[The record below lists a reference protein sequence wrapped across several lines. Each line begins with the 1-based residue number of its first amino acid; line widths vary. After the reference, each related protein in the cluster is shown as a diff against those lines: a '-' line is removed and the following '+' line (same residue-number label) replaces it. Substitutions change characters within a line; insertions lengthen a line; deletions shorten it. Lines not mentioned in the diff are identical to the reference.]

1 VRFPVRGGSAI
12 AKERAICHSPAKAV
26 AAGAGTREMTRAG
39 IRLLPAFL
47 SVGAWTMVSRILGLV
62 RDILMAAFL
71 GTGPVAQAFL
81 IAFTLPNMFR
91 RFFAEGAF
99 NLAFVPLFAK
109 KVEAGEDA
117 EGFARD
123 ALSGLAF
130 VLVILVILGWI
141 FMPALVYAMASGFA
155 GDERFTLSVAH
166 GRIAFPYILLISLTA
181 LLSGVLNSLGRFA
194 LAAAAPILMNVVMI
208 GFLVFAWWT
217 GRNIG
222 LWQIWSVPVAG
233 VAQLALIWWGCAR
246 AGMTVLP
253 RLPQPTPDMR
263 RLTVIMVPALLAGGV
278 VQINLMV
285 GRQVGSFFDGAV
297 AWLSY
302 ADRLYQLP
310 LGVVG
315 IAIGIVLLPDLS
327 RRLKAGDGSGGRD
340 AINRASEF
348 TLVLTLPAAV
358 ALMVIPWPIVSV
370 LFERGAFG
378 PADSWPTAL
387 AVAVYGAGLPAFVM
401 QKVLSPLYYAREDT
415 RSPFRYAVWAMVV
428 NAAIAIGLAP
438 FVGFVAAA
446 LGTTVAGWVMMVQLW
461 AGSRRMG
468 DAATPDARLRRAVP
482 RIALAC
488 VAMGVVLHGAAR
500 VLAGPLADPALRYG
514 ALAALVGVGFA
525 AYAAAALGFGAI
537 RTADLRAALRRSPAA
552 G

>member
-1 VRFPVRGGSAI
+1 MIRP
-12 AKERAICHSPAKAV
+12 
-26 AAGAGTREMTRAG
+26 

-47 SVGAWTMVSRILGLV
+47 SVGSWTMLSRVLGLA

-99 NLAFVPLFAK
+99 NLAFVPMFAK

-123 ALSGLAF
+123 ALSGLAAVLF
-130 VLVILVILGWI
+130 LLVLVGLPAMPWLVL
-141 FMPALVYAMASGFA
+141 AMASGFA
-155 GDERFTLSVAH
+155 ADERFPLAVEY
-166 GRIAFPYILLISLTA
+166 GRIAFPYVLFISLTA

-208 GFLVFAWWT
+208 AFLLIGWWT
-217 GRNIG
+217 GGDLG

-233 VAQLALIWWGCAR
+233 VAQLALVWWGCGR
-246 AGMTVLP
+246 LGFPVLP
-253 RLPQPTPDMR
+253 RVPRLTPDLR
-263 RLTVIMVPALLAGGV
+263 RLTAIATPALLAGGV
-278 VQINLMV
+278 VQINLLV

-315 IAIGIVLLPDLS
+315 IAIGVVLLPDLS
-327 RRLKAGDGSGGRD
+327 RRLKSGDGSGGRD
-340 AINRASEF
+340 AINRATEF
-348 TLVLTLPAAV
+348 TLALTLPAAV
-358 ALMVIPWPIVSV
+358 ALMVIPVPIVAV

-378 PADSWPTAL
+378 PADTLPTAL
-387 AVAVYGAGLPAFVM
+387 AVAIYGAGLPAFVM
-401 QKVLSPLYYAREDT
+401 QKVISPLYYAREDT
-415 RSPFRYAVWAMVV
+415 RTPFRYAVHAMVV
-428 NAAIAIGLAP
+428 NAVIAIGLAP
-438 FVGFVAAA
+438 LIGFIAAA
-446 LGTTVAGWVMMVQLW
+446 LGTTAAGWVMLVQLW
-461 AGSRRMG
+461 RGTKPMG
-468 DAATPDARLRRAVP
+468 DAAAADARLRRALP

-488 VAMGVVLHGAAR
+488 TVMA
-500 VLAGPLADPALRYG
+500 
-514 ALAALVGVGFA
+514 AALVAGARLLAPAFVDPLLRYA
-525 AYAAAALGFGAI
+525 ALAVLVALGLATYAAAALATGAL
-537 RTADLRAALRRSPAA
+537 RPADIRAALRRSSAA
-552 G
+552 

>member
-1 VRFPVRGGSAI
+1 MQ
-12 AKERAICHSPAKAV
+12 K
-26 AAGAGTREMTRAG
+26 AG

-47 SVGAWTMVSRILGLV
+47 SVGAWTLVSRVLGLL

-130 VLVILVILGWI
+130 VLILLVIVGWI
-141 FMPALVYAMASGFA
+141 FMPALVYAMASGFY

-208 GFLVFAWWT
+208 AFLVFAWAT

-246 AGMTVLP
+246 AGMPVLP
-253 RLPQPTPDMR
+253 RWPRLTPDMK

-340 AINRASEF
+340 AINRATEF

-358 ALMVIPWPIVSV
+358 ALMVIPLPIVTV

-415 RSPFRYAVWAMVV
+415 RSPFRYAAWAMVV
-428 NAAIAIGLAP
+428 NAAVALGLAP
-438 FVGFVAAA
+438 FIGFIAAA
-446 LGTTVAGWVMMVQLW
+446 LGTTVAGWVMIVQLW
-461 AGSRRMG
+461 AGTRAMG
-468 DAATPDARLRRAVP
+468 DAAAPDARLRRAVP
-482 RIALAC
+482 RIVLAC
-488 VAMGVVLHGAAR
+488 VAMGIVLGGAAH
-500 VLAGPLADPALRYG
+500 VLAGPLADPALRYA
-514 ALAALVGVGFA
+514 ALAVLVGVGFV
-525 AYAAAALGFGAI
+525 AYCAAAVGFGAI
-537 RTADLRAALRRSPAA
+537 RPADVRAALRRAPASS
-552 G
+552 

>member
-1 VRFPVRGGSAI
+1 
-12 AKERAICHSPAKAV
+12 
-26 AAGAGTREMTRAG
+26 MTG

-47 SVGAWTMVSRILGLV
+47 SVGAWTMLSRILGLA

-71 GTGPVAQAFL
+71 GAGPVAQAFL

-123 ALSGLAF
+123 ALSGLGL
-130 VLVILVILGWI
+130 VLLVFTILGQI
-141 FMPALVYAMASGFA
+141 AMPWLVLAMASGFA
-155 GDERFTLSVAH
+155 GDERFALSVEH
-166 GRIAFPYILLISLTA
+166 GRIAFPYIILISLTA

-194 LAAAAPILMNVVMI
+194 LPAAAPILMNVVMI
-208 GFLVFAWWT
+208 AFLLIGWRT
-217 GRNIG
+217 GGDIG
-222 LWQIWSVPVAG
+222 LWQIWSVPVSG
-233 VAQLALIWWGCAR
+233 VAQLALVWWGCAR
-246 AGMTVLP
+246 VGMPVPPRRP
-253 RLPQPTPDMR
+253 RLTPDMR

-315 IAIGIVLLPDLS
+315 IAIGVVLLPDLS

-340 AINRASEF
+340 AINRAPEL
-348 TLVLTLPAAV
+348 TLALTLPAAV
-358 ALMVIPWPIVSV
+358 ALMGIPVEIVRV
-370 LFERGAFG
+370 LFERGAFVA
-378 PADSWPTAL
+378 ADTWPTAL

-415 RSPFRYAVWAMVV
+415 RSPFRFAVHAMIV
-428 NAAIAIGLAP
+428 NAAIALGLAP
-438 FVGFVAAA
+438 FIGFIAAA
-446 LGTTVAGWVMMVQLW
+446 LGTTVAGWVMMWQLW
-461 AGSRRMG
+461 RGTGPMG
-468 DAATPDARLRRAVP
+468 EVAAPDARLRRAAP
-482 RIALAC
+482 RI
-488 VAMGVVLHGAAR
+488 
-500 VLAGPLADPALRYG
+500 VLASILMGGVLLAVSWLLAPLFEDRLWRYG
-514 ALAALVGVGFA
+514 ALALLVSAGMA
-525 AYAAAALGFGAI
+525 SYAAAVVATGGL
-537 RTADLRAALRRSPAA
+537 RLADLRAALRR
-552 G
+552 GG